1 MKHLF
6 LSLVMVIFTFGIAAP
21 EAEAKRLGG
30 GSSFGMKR
38 STPPAV
44 SPTRP
49 SAAPPAAA
57 AAQPRRSWMG
67 PIAGLAAGLGLAA
80 LFSSLG
86 MGEGFAN
93 FVMIAL
99 LAVAGVMLF
108 KFLFRRGAS
117 PQAGGMQ
124 YAGATQGQGATP
136 LNPQNAPA
144 MPAGGASTGAPLASP
159 AVASFDAE
167 GFARQAKLNFIRL
180 QTANDSANLEDL
192 REFTTPEVY
201 AEISMQIAERGDAPQ
216 RTDVVELNAE
226 VIEVVEESDR
236 YIVSV
241 RFTGLLR
248 EDEAAAPAALD
259 EVWHLVKPVS
269 GDAGWRVAGI
279 QQAN

>member
-1 MKHLF
+1 M
-6 LSLVMVIFTFGIAAP
+6 
-21 EAEAKRLGG
+21 
-30 GSSFGMKR
+30 
-38 STPPAV
+38 
-44 SPTRP
+44 
-49 SAAPPAAA
+49 
-57 AAQPRRSWMG
+57 
-67 PIAGLAAGLGLAA
+67 
-80 LFSSLG
+80 
-86 MGEGFAN
+86 AN
-93 FVMIAL
+93 
-99 LAVAGVMLF
+99 
-108 KFLFRRGAS
+108 
-117 PQAGGMQ
+117 
-124 YAGATQGQGATP
+124 
-136 LNPQNAPA
+136 
-144 MPAGGASTGAPLASP
+144 
-159 AVASFDAE
+159 FDAE

>member
-6 LSLVMVIFTFGIAAP
+6 LSLMLVIFAFGVTAP
-21 EAEAKRLGG
+21 DAEARRLGG

-38 STPPAV
+38 ATPPAA

-49 SAAPPAAA
+49 SAAPPASA

-93 FVMIAL
+93 FVMLAL
-99 LAVAGVMLF
+99 LVVGGVMLF
-108 KFLFRRGAS
+108 KFLFRRSA
-117 PQAGGMQ
+117 PTQTRAMQ
-124 YAGATQGQGATP
+124 YAGAQGQGGATP
-136 LNPQNAPA
+136 FTPANAA
-144 MPAGGASTGAPLASP
+144 SASSSGGPIASAAASG
-159 AVASFDAE
+159 FDAE
-167 GFARQAKLNFIRL
+167 SFARQAKLNFIRL
-180 QTANDSANLEDL
+180 QTANDSGNLDDI

-201 AEISMQIAERGDAPQ
+201 AEVSMQIAERGGASQ
-216 RTDVVELNAE
+216 RTDVVDLNAE
-226 VIEVVEESDR
+226 VIEVVEEGGR

-248 EDEAAAPAALD
+248 EDEGATPTALD

-279 QQAN
+279 QQTN

>member
-6 LSLVMVIFTFGIAAP
+6 LSLMLVIFAFGVAAP
-21 EAEAKRLGG
+21 DAEAKRLGG

-38 STPPAV
+38 ATPPAA

-49 SAAPPAAA
+49 SAAPPASA

-117 PQAGGMQ
+117 PQARGMQ
-124 YAGATQGQGATP
+124 YAGATQGQGTTP
-136 LNPQNAPA
+136 FNAQNAPA
-144 MPAGGASTGAPLASP
+144 APSSGATTGAPVASS
-159 AVASFDAE
+159 AVANFDAE

-201 AEISMQIAERGDAPQ
+201 AEISMQIAERGNAPQ

-226 VIEVVEESDR
+226 VIEVIEEAER

-279 QQAN
+279 QQTN